1 MAKRTGLFFAVQGPE
16 PDKSRGGGS
25 RGLHMLTSSPGDLL
39 CIASELVTGK
49 SIPVLMGIARLP
61 MDRNLAWLV
70 LSLGAVIGTL
80 FSVYSSRIVAGM
92 TRLGFA
98 NRFLQLAFSL
108 FLSLSLLL
116 SIARGIHY
124 ERGLIL
130 SLVPAFCVV
139 TQTLPQHQMTA
150 LVVFLLSCVVLSRC
164 LSASVGLASDPLES
178 PGVVVLPTLA
188 SGARVEEEVAT
199 VWQVVLRALQ
209 LFVLAFYASVQ
220 HAPTQEYFHVKSSGH
235 HHHPHH
241 LVIPSPARRAV
252 YASSHHAIHTRYAL
266 MIGLVGALIRVT
278 FWYILCFYQDN
289 TMHIMLE
296 NDHSRG
302 GWDWS
307 CCIVYMT
314 ALLYSGCW
322 TATQIRE
329 QVLPHLNLDLQ
340 STGRLKLV
348 ALLLAL
354 AALYRQR
361 DDGGAIFMTTNAL
374 TLIVLATTALTLK

>member
-1 MAKRTGLFFAVQGPE
+1 
-16 PDKSRGGGS
+16 
-25 RGLHMLTSSPGDLL
+25 MLTSSPGDLL

-49 SIPVLMGIARLP
+49 SIPVLVGIARLP

-92 TRLGFA
+92 TKLGFA

-124 ERGLIL
+124 ERGLVL
-130 SLVPAFCVV
+130 SLIPAFCVV

-164 LSASVGLASDPLES
+164 LSSSVGLPSEPLEAS
-178 PGVVVLPTLA
+178 GAAILPTLGSA
-188 SGARVEEEVAT
+188 GQVEEEVAT

-220 HAPTQEYFHVKSSGH
+220 HAPTQEYFHVGSVH
-235 HHHPHH
+235 HHHHHHH
-241 LVIPSPARRAV
+241 LIPPPSRRAV
-252 YASSHHAIHTRYAL
+252 YASSHHAMHTRYAL
-266 MIGLVGALIRVT
+266 MIGLVGALVRVT
-278 FWYILCFYQDN
+278 FWYILCFFQDN

-296 NDHSRG
+296 NDHTQG
-302 GWDWS
+302 AWDWS

-329 QVLPHLNLDLQ
+329 QILPHLKLDLQ
-340 STGRLKLV
+340 ATGRLKLV

-361 DDGGAIFMTTNAL
+361 DDGWAIFMATNAL
-374 TLIVLATTALTLK
+374 TLVVLATTALTLK

>member
-1 MAKRTGLFFAVQGPE
+1 MHV
-16 PDKSRGGGS
+16 
-25 RGLHMLTSSPGDLL
+25 LTSSPGDLL

-49 SIPVLMGIARLP
+49 SIPVLVGIARLP
-61 MDRNLAWLV
+61 IDRRLAWLV
-70 LSLGAVIGTL
+70 LSLGAVVGTL
-80 FSVYSSRIVAGM
+80 FSVFSSRIVAGM
-92 TRLGFA
+92 TSLSFA
-98 NRFLQLAFSL
+98 NRFIQLSFSL

-130 SLVPAFCVV
+130 SLVPSFCVV

-164 LSASVGLASDPLES
+164 LSSSVS
-178 PGVVVLPTLA
+178 PPS
-188 SGARVEEEVAT
+188 SGALDPASFGGQAAILSTLTNTGQVEEVSAT
-199 VWQVVLRALQ
+199 VWEVVLRAMQ

-220 HAPTQEYFHVKSSGH
+220 HAPTQEYFHVGSAQPH
-235 HHHPHH
+235 HHHHH
-241 LVIPSPARRAV
+241 RLGIPSPLKRAV
-252 YASSHHAIHTRYAL
+252 YASSHHAMHARYAL
-266 MIGLVGALIRVT
+266 MVGLVGAWVRVT

-296 NDHSRG
+296 NDHTQG
-302 GWDWS
+302 PWDWS

-329 QVLPHLNLDLQ
+329 QVLPHIKLGLQ
-340 STGRLKLV
+340 NTGRLKMA
-348 ALLLAL
+348 ALALAL

-361 DDGGAIFMTTNAL
+361 DDGSAIFMATNAL
-374 TLIVLATTALTLK
+374 SLVVLATTALTLK